1 MSYEVA
7 LALAYVAVLTAIAI
21 HDVRT
26 LRAPNVVVY
35 PALGLAV
42 LASLA
47 LGPAGAREAL
57 LGGVSAFVVMLL
69 LAILSRGAMGLGDTK
84 VGALSGMAVGASG
97 VAPMLAVT
105 FVGGGIVAAGVLVLR
120 LQDRR
125 DAVAFTPF
133 LLVGVIGALLWH
145 DTYLVR

>member
-7 LALAYVAVLTAIAI
+7 LVLAYVAVLTAITI

-35 PALGLAV
+35 PALGLAA
-42 LASLA
+42 LASLT

-57 LGGVSAFVVMLL
+57 LGGVIAFVVMLL

-84 VGALSGMAVGASG
+84 VGALSGMAVGAGG

-133 LLVGVIGALLWH
+133 LLAGVIGALLWH